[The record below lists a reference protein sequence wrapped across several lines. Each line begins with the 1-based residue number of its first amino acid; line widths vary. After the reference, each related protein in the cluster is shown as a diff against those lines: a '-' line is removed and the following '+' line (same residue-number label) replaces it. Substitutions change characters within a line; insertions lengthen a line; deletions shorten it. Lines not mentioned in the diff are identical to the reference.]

1 MFMNRDYMSKL
12 MKFGALLCAVC
23 LISCKNQES
32 GASEQVY
39 PGMRIRYA
47 TAEVTEAYSAS
58 IRGRQDIEIY
68 PQVSGTIFR
77 LCVEEGQKVK
87 KGEVLFIIDQV
98 PYQAALRTAT
108 ANVHAAEAQVETA
121 RLDYISK
128 QELFRENVISDYELS
143 MAKNALAIAEAGLE
157 QAKAEEVNARNSLSY
172 TEVKSP
178 SDGIVGTLPY
188 RTGALVTPSM
198 AQPLTTVSDNAQM
211 YVYFSMN
218 ENQLR
223 ALIRQYGSPE
233 ETIRRM
239 PPVDLQLNDGSMYEH
254 EGRIETISGIIN
266 PQTGT
271 ASVRAVFPNEN
282 RLLFSGGIGNV
293 VIPQRLDSVFL
304 IPQSATYELQDK
316 IFAYVVKADGKVS
329 ATPLTVAKLNNGKR
343 YIVQSGLKEGDLIV
357 SEGAG
362 LLQDGMVISV
372 QETSKEPIKE

>member
-1 MFMNRDYMSKL
+1 MNHYNMRKL
-12 MKFGALLCAVC
+12 IKYGAFLCAVC
-23 LISCKNQES
+23 LISCKNQEAGES
-32 GASEQVY
+32 GQVY
-39 PGMRIRYA
+39 PVMKVGYA
-47 TAEVTEAYSAS
+47 AAEVTEAYSAS

-68 PQVSGTIFR
+68 PQVSGSIFR
-77 LCVEEGQKVK
+77 LCVQEGQRVR

-121 RLDYISK
+121 RLDYNSK

-143 MAKNALAIAEAGLE
+143 TARNALAIAEAGLE

-188 RTGALVTPSM
+188 RSGALVSPSM
-198 AQPLTTVSDNAQM
+198 AQPLTTVSDNEQM
-211 YVYFSMN
+211 YVYFSMT

-223 ALIRQYGSPE
+223 ALIRQYGSPD

-239 PPVDLQLNDGSMYEH
+239 PPVGLQLNDGTMYGH
-254 EGRIETISGIIN
+254 PGRIETISGIIN

-316 IFAYVVKADGKVS
+316 VFAYVVKEDGKVS
-329 ATPLTVAKLNNGKR
+329 ATPLTVAKLNDGKR

-357 SEGAG
+357 REGAG

-372 QETSKEPIKE
+372 QETSKEPLKE